1 VLERLPAAVSTDSV
15 GDRTLAWVLRNRAI
29 LAWWA
34 ASRAVVVAAALI
46 VHLLHEPRGY
56 FGHRV
61 FHAPLGTL
69 ESWDGTWYRHVAAHG
84 YLLVPGHQSDPA
96 FFPLYPLLLK
106 LVGATGMS
114 TGAGGVALSSL
125 LFLVGLVAFDAFGR
139 ELFPRPL
146 ARRATL
152 LAAVFPMSYVCSMV
166 YPESLVFL
174 AFALTGLFAV
184 RHRWPLAAAASAVAA
199 LARPEGVL
207 LALPIAGVL
216 AASWHRLEPRDRG
229 RGIAAVLAA
238 PAAAASFPVYLGL
251 ALHDPFAWTKAEQ
264 AWGRSFRADGIFH
277 AIVRVGN
284 EFSQQGWAG
293 RDVGLCVL
301 TLALVAVAG
310 RVGAPRTWVAVGA
323 LLVVLPLGSGSFESD
338 GRFGLLALPAYWGL
352 ASLVRRRSVNVV
364 VMILSLALLAAAT
377 VTIPLVFP

>member
-1 VLERLPAAVSTDSV
+1 VLERLPAAVTVDSPR
-15 GDRTLAWVLRNRAI
+15 DRVLGWVLRNRAI
-29 LAWWA
+29 LGWWA
-34 ASRAVVVAAALI
+34 ASRAVVLSATLA
-46 VHLLHEPRGY
+46 VHWLREPRGY
-56 FGHRV
+56 FGHRA
-61 FHAPLGTL
+61 FHAALGTL

-106 LVGATGMS
+106 LVGASGMS

-125 LFLVGLVAFDAFGR
+125 LFLLGLVAFDALGR
-139 ELFPRPL
+139 ELFPHTL

-184 RHRWPLAAAASAVAA
+184 RRRWSLAAAAAAVAA

-216 AASWHRLEPRDRG
+216 ATSWQRLETRDRG

-238 PAAAASFPVYLGL
+238 PAAAASFPAYLGL

-264 AWGRSFRADGIFH
+264 AWGRSFRTDGILH
-277 AIVRVGN
+277 AITRVGH

-301 TLALVAVAG
+301 TLALVAVA
-310 RVGAPRTWVAVGA
+310 RRAGAPRTWVAVGA
-323 LLVVLPLGSGSFESD
+323 LLVLLPLGTGSFESD

-352 ASLVRRRSVNVV
+352 ASLVRRQLVNVAV
-364 VMILSLALLAAAT
+364 ITLSLALLAAAT
-377 VTIPLVFP
+377 VTVPLVFP